1 MNGREEK
8 TSPLRLA
15 WDLAMPCRADLVYI
29 LKDSCFAVIAALLFP
44 DMEQGPAIVA
54 GAQRSN
60 VQVLRGTDKLM
71 DRLAEVAASKELQ
84 VYQSRSLGP
93 RRLSRWATPPGATPT
108 APSSRPSGPTP
119 LSPSPVHPSESHLTI
134 RKGHRQ

>member
-8 TSPLRLA
+8 TSRLRLA
-15 WDLAMPCRADLVYI
+15 GDAAMAFRADLVYI
-29 LKDSCFAVIAALLFP
+29 LKDSCCPVIAVVLIP

-54 GAQRSN
+54 AARRSY
-60 VQVLRGTDKLM
+60 VQVLWGTDKLM
-71 DRLAEVAASKELQ
+71 DRLAEIAASKELQ
-84 VYQSRSLGP
+84 VYQSRSLRP

-119 LSPSPVHPSESHLTI
+119 LSPSPVHPSNPHLSI
-134 RKGHRQ
+134 LKGHRQ